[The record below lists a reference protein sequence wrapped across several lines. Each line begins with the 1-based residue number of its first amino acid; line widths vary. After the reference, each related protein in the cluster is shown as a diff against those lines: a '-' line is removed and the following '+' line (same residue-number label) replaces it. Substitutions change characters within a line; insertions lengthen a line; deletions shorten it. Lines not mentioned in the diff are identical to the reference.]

1 MDNMRY
7 VAFLDILGFSQLVE
21 NSSHTHEQIAN
32 KMADI
37 FQCSILSAL
46 RGKQV
51 IVEKIPNLNISNK
64 IKILQFSD
72 SVILFT
78 KGDSQVDFNN
88 MVLCLNYLLA
98 QALVRGYPLRGGL
111 SIGQLYYKHPIL
123 VSDGLIKAYRFEGKQ
138 AWSGVIIDRIC
149 YERENIDLQKVIE
162 PRKLVSYEDVPIKS
176 DHSDCLDKHEKHYVI
191 NWPLFI
197 GERMPSE
204 KEIVDNFSQNNDSPR
219 DSKAE
224 IILQETVRFG
234 LKNMGYEYLP
244 TFKYNETGKKVLLL
258 VRTELSE

>member
-98 QALVRGYPLRGGL
+98 QALVRGYPLRVG
-111 SIGQLYYKHPIL
+111 
-123 VSDGLIKAYRFEGKQ
+123 
-138 AWSGVIIDRIC
+138 IIDR
-149 YERENIDLQKVIE
+149 
-162 PRKLVSYEDVPIKS
+162 PI
-176 DHSDCLDKHEKHYVI
+176 
-191 NWPLFI
+191 
-197 GERMPSE
+197 
-204 KEIVDNFSQNNDSPR
+204 
-219 DSKAE
+219 
-224 IILQETVRFG
+224 
-234 LKNMGYEYLP
+234 
-244 TFKYNETGKKVLLL
+244 VL
-258 VRTELSE
+258 